1 MGSGCKWESIGLHVE
16 QSMVLSCS
24 RTKTVSHIGVSSLS
38 VSVGKELSEG
48 SWSVCSQTGLV
59 QSCLGLNGNGVTV
72 ELDSEWT
79 TCCWCQQEVMGLGHR
94 TAM

>member
-1 MGSGCKWESIGLHVE
+1 MGVNQESIGFHVE
-16 QSMVLSCS
+16 QSVLLSCS
-24 RTKTVSHIGVSSLS
+24 RTKTISHIRVSSLS
-38 VSVGKELSEG
+38 VSIGEEEVSKG

-79 TCCWCQQEVMGLGHR
+79 TCCWCQQEIMGLGHR

>member
-1 MGSGCKWESIGLHVE
+1 MGVNQESIGLHVE
-16 QSMVLSCS
+16 QSVLLSCS
-24 RTKTVSHIGVSSLS
+24 RTKTISHICVSSLS
-38 VSVGKELSEG
+38 VSIGEEEVSKG

-59 QSCLGLNGNGVTV
+59 RSCLGLNVNGVTV